1 MGIPDF
7 DLRAC
12 HSNEVSLL
20 ANHIHMSS
28 EGSAVGIEMFL
39 AMSSPSNANA
49 KCHHNQITETGH
61 NEINSIA
68 GQGHE

>member
-28 EGSAVGIEMFL
+28 VLLVRVGITI
-39 AMSSPSNANA
+39 SQDPSPSICVLSPGIVSVYCRP
-49 KCHHNQITETGH
+49 CHMLQEITF
-61 NEINSIA
+61 
-68 GQGHE
+68 QF